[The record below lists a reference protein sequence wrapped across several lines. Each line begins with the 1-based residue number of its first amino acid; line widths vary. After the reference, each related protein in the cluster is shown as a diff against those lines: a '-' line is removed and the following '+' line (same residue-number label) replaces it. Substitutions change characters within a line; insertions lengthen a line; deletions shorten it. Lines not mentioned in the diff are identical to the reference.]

1 MSQTQKSF
9 KVRVK
14 SYHGDVVD
22 LKVPLSEK
30 DVLKLKTG
38 NIVYLSGIIY
48 TARDLAHRKI
58 VDLAKRGELPFSLEG
73 AAIYHCGPIVR
84 KNKGEFEIVSA
95 GPTTSTRMNRYLNEV
110 LSLGVRGIIGKGGMI
125 PEPFKKHSAVY
136 FAFTGGAGSLAA
148 KSIKKVRDVFWL
160 DELGIPEAVWVLEVE
175 RFPLL
180 VAIDAHGN
188 SIYKKS

>member
-1 MSQTQKSF
+1 ME
-9 KVRVK
+9 
-14 SYHGDVVD
+14 

-38 NIVYLSGIIY
+38 DIVHLSGIIY

-58 VDLAKRGELPFSLEG
+58 VELARKGKLPFDLEG
-73 AAIYHCGPIVR
+73 AIIYHCGPIVR
-84 KNKGEFEIVSA
+84 KKERVFEIISA
-95 GPTTSTRMNRYLNEV
+95 GPTTSARMNRYLDEV
-110 LSLGVRGIIGKGGMI
+110 LSLGVKGIIGKGGMN
-125 PEPFKKHSAVY
+125 PEPFKKHGAVY

-148 KSIKKVRDVFWL
+148 KSIKKVLDVFWL

-180 VAIDAHGN
+180 VAIDAYGN

>member
-1 MSQTQKSF
+1 ME
-9 KVRVK
+9 
-14 SYHGDVVD
+14 

-38 NIVYLSGIIY
+38 DVVHLSGIIY
-48 TARDLAHRKI
+48 TARDLAHRKLLE
-58 VDLAKRGELPFSLEG
+58 LAKQDELPFNLEG
-73 AAIYHCGPIVR
+73 TVIYHCGPVVR
-84 KNKGEFEIVSA
+84 KDERFEIVSA
-95 GPTTSTRMNRYLNEV
+95 GPTTSARMNRYLDEI
-110 LSLGVRGIIGKGGMI
+110 LSLGVKGIIGKGGMNH
-125 PEPFKKHSAVY
+125 EPFKRHKAVY

-148 KSIKKVRDVFWL
+148 KSIKKVRDVYWL

-180 VAIDAHGN
+180 VAIDAYGN